1 MREQDYQTKI
11 AKDLTAKG
19 WFVLNLIKTNKDGIP
34 DLLALKKG
42 HEPKFIECKTKKGIL
57 SPIQEYRLNQ
67 LTDLGFETFVSRG
80 YDITKWS
87 EKNKK
92 NDTNLF

>member
-42 HEPKFIECKTKKGIL
+42 HDPKFIECKTKKGVL
-57 SPIQEYRLNQ
+57 SSIQEYRLDQ
-67 LTDLGFETFVSRG
+67 LRDLGFETFVSRG